1 MLKYVTKFV
10 SDILP
15 SVIAT
20 IIGAYIVNH
29 YIVTKP
35 AAPIAAAVETKKVDD
50 GANKAAKGD
59 IKIGDAPAD
68 TASIPEPAKAKS
80 SPEKSVADKAAD
92 KPSARHQPAPRDKDK
107 AVAKAVAPATP
118 AAVTTVAAAP
128 SAAPVETVTPQ
139 EERRDANDLARAAIE
154 RLRNSNE
161 AARSAD
167 AAAKVQETAKP
178 QETLRVAAPIQPL
191 PPAVTIAVPTTA
203 SIEPFS
209 PAPTAAALPSSN
221 PFYSANARNDDP
233 HRMSPPADIPSH
245 PIDLHADAGPPS
257 RPTVAEDVLSA
268 AKSVFHAVLPR

>member
-29 YIVTKP
+29 YIATKP
-35 AAPIAAAVETKKVDD
+35 EAPVAAAVETKKADD
-50 GANKAAKGD
+50 GANKAAKTET
-59 IKIGDAPAD
+59 KSGDAPAD
-68 TASIPEPAKAKS
+68 TASLPEAAKAKS
-80 SPEKSVADKAAD
+80 GPEKSGPEKSVADKTAD
-92 KPSARHQPAPRDKDK
+92 KPSARHQPASRDKTI
-107 AVAKAVAPATP
+107 AKAAAPATP
-118 AAVTTVAAAP
+118 APVTTVAAAP
-128 SAAPVETVTPQ
+128 SAAPVETITPQ

-167 AAAKVQETAKP
+167 AAARTQETAKP
-178 QETLRVAAPIQPL
+178 AEPPHIATPIQPL

-203 SIEPFS
+203 SIEPFG
-209 PAPTAAALPSSN
+209 PTPAALPTSN
-221 PFYSANARNDDP
+221 APSRSGD
-233 HRMSPPADIPSH
+233 RLSPPADIPSR
-245 PIDLHADAGPPS
+245 PLDLQADAGAP